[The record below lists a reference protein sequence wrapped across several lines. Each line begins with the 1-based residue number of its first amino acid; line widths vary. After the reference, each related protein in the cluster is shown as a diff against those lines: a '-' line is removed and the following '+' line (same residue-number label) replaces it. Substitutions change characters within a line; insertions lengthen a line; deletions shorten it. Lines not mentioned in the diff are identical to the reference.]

1 MSVRRV
7 LAYWPA
13 AALVAFLA
21 LPFIPNVDISLYAR
35 QFTPIFITA
44 ILALSLNVILGYT
57 GLLHFGIAAFF
68 GIGAYATAIFTVHQY
83 PFQWSFPAVMLASV
97 VAAAAIG
104 VATTAPALRLRGDYL
119 ALVTLGFGLIAVF
132 VLRNLDNITGGAKG
146 LNPVT
151 PSLLPGVEDPDM
163 AQFQL
168 ERTWGRRSWREYPYF
183 YFLCLTILA
192 ITYLLLGILERSR
205 LGRAW
210 VALREDEMAAS
221 CMGLNPAKLK
231 LSSIAIGAGLAGLAG
246 GLYAISQNTT
256 ADPTAYDFNRSMLV
270 LCCVILGGIGNRA
283 GILLGVLI
291 LVGFDQIVTR
301 DLDQWVQKPDVQ
313 QKFPEFMQGK
323 AYIKLSMWRLGIFGA
338 ALILMMRFRPEGMIP
353 ERRRKLELHPEEP
366 SKQK

>member
-1 MSVRRV
+1 MSVRT
-7 LAYWPA
+7 LLGYWPV
-13 AALVAFLA
+13 AALAAFIA
-21 LPFIPNVDISLYAR
+21 LPFIPSVDVSLYAR

-68 GIGAYATAIFTVHQY
+68 GIGAYATAIFTVQQY

-97 VAAAAIG
+97 LVAAAIG
-104 VATTAPALRLRGDYL
+104 IATTAPALRLRGDYL

-151 PSLLPGVEDPDM
+151 PSLFPGIDDPDM
-163 AQFQL
+163 SKYQFD
-168 ERTWGRRSWREYPYF
+168 RTWGRRSWREYPYF
-183 YFLCLTILA
+183 YFLCLGILSVA
-192 ITYLLLGILERSR
+192 YLLLGILERSR

-210 VALREDEMAAS
+210 VALREDELAAT

-231 LSSIAIGAGLAGLAG
+231 LSSIAIGAGLAGMAG

-283 GILLGVLI
+283 GILLGVLL
-291 LVGFDQIVTR
+291 LVGFDQIITR
-301 DLDQWVQKPDVQ
+301 DLDNWVQKPETQ
-313 QKFPEFMQGK
+313 RQFPEFMQGK
-323 AYIKLSMWRLGIFGA
+323 EYIKLSMWRLGIFGA

-353 ERRRKLELHPEEP
+353 EKRRKHELHPEE
-366 SKQK
+366 SNGQK